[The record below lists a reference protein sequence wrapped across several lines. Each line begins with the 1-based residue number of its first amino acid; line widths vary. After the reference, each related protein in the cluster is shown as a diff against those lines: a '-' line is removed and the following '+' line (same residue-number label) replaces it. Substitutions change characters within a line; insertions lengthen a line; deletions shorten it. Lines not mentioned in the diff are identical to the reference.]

1 MKLNLAILSILA
13 ISTVGTLAHAA
24 DPEPVQDRT
33 IDRANRTGTLPPSQS
48 DDDAKPP
55 VPMPMPPPGGLV
67 KQAGIGGVTSY
78 GRSGVLELGGSA
90 SIAAASGY
98 LQLSIAPSIGYFIID
113 NIRLSAI
120 MGLSYTSI
128 DVTDDG
134 GATTTATQT
143 LFSLLFEPSVH
154 IPFTESL
161 FGFLGVGLGV
171 SYADESG
178 AGFALQP
185 RLGLNVLVG
194 RSGVLSPA
202 IYVQYTTTSAIQ
214 TDAGTLLQVNFGYGL
229 NLGYTVMW

>member
-1 MKLNLAILSILA
+1 MKLYLAMLSTLA
-13 ISTVGTLAHAA
+13 LSTLGTVAHAA
-24 DPEPVQDRT
+24 DPEPVQDRQ
-33 IDRANRTGTLPPSQS
+33 IDNSNRTGVLPPSQS
-48 DDDAKPP
+48 DDDKAPP
-55 VPMPMPPPGGLV
+55 VPSPAAPPGGLV
-67 KQAGIGGVTSY
+67 KQAGIGGVVSY

-90 SIAAASGY
+90 SLAAASGY

-113 NIRLSAI
+113 NIQLSAI
-120 MGLSYTSI
+120 MGLTYTSI
-128 DVTDDG
+128 DAKAADG
-134 GATTTATQT
+134 TTETATQT

-161 FGFLGVGLGV
+161 FGFLGVGMGV
-171 SYADESG
+171 SYADVSG

-194 RSGVLSPA
+194 RSGILSPA

-214 TDAGTLLQVNFGYGL
+214 TDQGTLLQVNFGYGL